1 MSPTT
6 LPTARRQDGLQGRHV
21 AGIFFAFFGAV
32 FAMNG
37 AMIYSAISTYSG
49 IVSNEPYRKGLH
61 YNDRIQADERQAR
74 LGWMDTITVTRAGHV
89 VVTLR
94 DRDGQ
99 PVSRARLEA
108 QLGRPSTN
116 REDIKLSLSES
127 SSGRYEAQAGALGEG
142 NWTIAVDVRT
152 SEGSGEPI
160 FRARRRLWLK
170 P

>member
-6 LPTARRQDGLQGRHV
+6 LPTARRQGGLQGRHV
-21 AGIFFAFFGAV
+21 ASIFFAFFGAV

-61 YNDRIQADERQAR
+61 YNDRIQADERQAQ
-74 LGWMDTITVTRAGHV
+74 LGWTETVDVARDGHV

-108 QLGRPSTN
+108 QLGRPSTS
-116 REDIKLSLSES
+116 RQDIKLTLSES
-127 SSGRYEAQAGALGEG
+127 STGRYEAQAGALGEG
-142 NWTIAVDVRT
+142 NWTIAVDART
-152 SEGSGEPI
+152 ADGGDEPT